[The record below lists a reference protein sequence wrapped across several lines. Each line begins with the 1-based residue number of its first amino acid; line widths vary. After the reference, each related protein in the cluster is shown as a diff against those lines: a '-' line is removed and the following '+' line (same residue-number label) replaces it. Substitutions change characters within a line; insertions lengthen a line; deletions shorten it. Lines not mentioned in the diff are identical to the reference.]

1 MAIAGKTLIILVATS
16 VLGSVGA
23 AVGTGL
29 LLRGKAPVAPAASH
43 EDPHKAPSEP
53 VVRTPLTVHP
63 LGELVINLAD
73 PETNLRYAKVTI
85 AVGFEEKIADDDLK
99 IHDPVL
105 RDTVIRTVSKKTFAD
120 LHKPD
125 GLDKLKEE
133 LRTNM
138 DKLVPKTHI
147 CNIYLENF
155 AMQ

>member
-16 VLGSVGA
+16 VLGSIGA

-29 LLRGKAPVAPAASH
+29 LLRGKAPVAAAGPA
-43 EDPHKAPSEP
+43 DTHKAPAEP
-53 VVRTPLTVHP
+53 VVRTPLTIYP

-85 AVGFEEKIADDDLK
+85 AVGFEEKLADDDLK
-99 IHDPVL
+99 IHNPVL
-105 RDTVIRTVSKKTFAD
+105 RDMVIRTVSKKTFAD